1 MINKPQPLLI
11 ILSAPSGTGKT
22 TLCHMLTDW
31 NHSLVRSIS
40 CTTRPPRGHEV
51 HGKDYYFISEDEF
64 EKLASENR
72 FLEHANVH
80 GYMYGTLK
88 DNVLSAWA
96 NNKHVILVID
106 VQGARQV
113 REAFQNKNNV
123 DLRGGRLVDIF
134 IAPPS
139 LSVAAERIRA
149 RGEDSEEAILQR
161 IKTAESEIAASSEY
175 KYIVVNDS
183 LQRAF
188 DELKQIIE
196 MELSRSLH

>member
-1 MINKPQPLLI
+1 MKANIHPLLI

-22 TLCHMLTDW
+22 TLCRMLIDW
-31 NHSLVRSIS
+31 NPCLVRSVS

-51 HGKDYYFISEDEF
+51 NGKDYYFISEDEF
-64 EKLASENR
+64 EKFVSENR
-72 FLEHANVH
+72 FLEYADVH

-96 NNKHVILVID
+96 HNKHVILVID

-113 REAFQNKNNV
+113 REAFQNKSDNA
-123 DLRGGRLVDIF
+123 LTQGRLVDIF

-161 IKTAESEIAASSEY
+161 IKTAEIEITASSEY

-196 MELSRSLH
+196 NELSH